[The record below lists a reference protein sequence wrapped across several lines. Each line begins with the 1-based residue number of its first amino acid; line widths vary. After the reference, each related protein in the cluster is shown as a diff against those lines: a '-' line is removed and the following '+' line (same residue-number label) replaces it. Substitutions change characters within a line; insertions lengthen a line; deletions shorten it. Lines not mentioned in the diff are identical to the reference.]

1 MARATSGGLSRNR
14 AVVVALVAVCL
25 ALGTFTGCAAKL
37 IGDYDAAIDTGV
49 SDIQQRAEVYIGKL
63 KDDPA
68 TPYDPTF
75 YTDMSARL
83 KVLQT
88 RADVL
93 PQYSLIQQQLTLL
106 QDQFN
111 KMQSLDRDMKR
122 PVIIGVFVAVENAL
136 TVNVESILKLELA
149 LQRGDKNAPTAKQ

>member
-1 MARATSGGLSRNR
+1 MLKRNR

-37 IGDYDAAIDTGV
+37 IGDYDAAIDNGV

-93 PQYSLIQQQLTLL
+93 PQYSLIQQQLALL

-122 PVIIGVFVAVENAL
+122 PVIVGVFVAVENAL

>member
-1 MARATSGGLSRNR
+1 
-14 AVVVALVAVCL
+14 
-25 ALGTFTGCAAKL
+25 
-37 IGDYDAAIDTGV
+37 
-49 SDIQQRAEVYIGKL
+49 
-63 KDDPA
+63 
-68 TPYDPTF
+68 
-75 YTDMSARL
+75 MSARI

-106 QDQFN
+106 QDQFS
-111 KMQSLDRDMKR
+111 KMQSLDGDMKR
-122 PVIIGVFVAVENAL
+122 PVIIGIFVAVENAL